1 MTLLRRSIIGA
12 VAVLGGL
19 AAQGAMAG
27 TWTMSP
33 NPAQLP
39 SAGGSVNVT
48 FSFTGDGVSDN
59 GDLDLRLSNAT
70 GLTLSAPTPLNSGS
84 CQITGGGTGVRS
96 TTRDGGGTPF
106 PATPTAFCQVTIT
119 AAAGAATGNRGWVS
133 PPFLIDCAAP
143 SGTQPCTFDYVGA
156 TGDEIQVV
164 AVSAPT
170 TTFSP
175 APPGPIAFGPGGAG
189 TTSAP
194 INVTVDGTGG
204 TAGTSTSVSCAFSP
218 AAPGLAV
225 SGGPFTINNG
235 DPAGDVDGTFAV
247 TCSYAAGSPRSGT
260 LACTST
266 PTVGGPTTTNYNVT
280 CPAGGA
286 TPPSIAYNPN
296 FGSTIQ
302 FNGPAGPVTQ
312 NIAVTQTAA
321 GQTGT
326 SVVVGSPNCTLTG
339 AGAGAFTV
347 SGTPIT
353 FTGGQANAGGNIGVT
368 CTVGAVANTAT
379 LTCPETTNDGV
390 TTGTVQR
397 TWTLQCNAPSP
408 EIVTT
413 PPSGTGVNLSAA
425 PSTTASATIG
435 LQNTG
440 FAPLTVTGCTITGAG
455 AASFQAPVVSGGGTI
470 APGGTGTIS
479 LACTTPGAGGQS
491 VAASLSCTTNDTD
504 EGTITFPLACTALLL
519 SIPTLGLM
527 GKGLMALLVLSLG
540 LIGFGLHRRLA

>member
-12 VAVLGGL
+12 VAALGGL
-19 AAQGAMAG
+19 VAQGAMAG

-59 GDLDLRLSNAT
+59 GDLDLRLTNAT

-96 TTRDGGGTPF
+96 TTRDGGGTPL
-106 PATPTAFCQVTIT
+106 PSTPTAHCQVTIT
-119 AAAGAATGNRGWVS
+119 AAAGAATGNRGWAS

-143 SGTQPCTFDYVGA
+143 SGTQPA
-156 TGDEIQVV
+156 TGDEVQVV
-164 AVSAPT
+164 AISAPT
-170 TTFSP
+170 TTFTPPP
-175 APPGPIAFGPGGAG
+175 ASGITFPAGGAG

-204 TAGTSTSVSCAFSP
+204 TAGQSTSVSCAFTP
-218 AAPGLAV
+218 AAAGLAV
-225 SGGPFTINNG
+225 SGGPFVINSG

-247 TCSYAAGSPRSGT
+247 TCTYAAGTPRNGT

-266 PTVGGPTTTNYNVT
+266 PSTGSATTVNYAVT

-286 TPPSIAYNPN
+286 TPPTIAYNPN

-321 GQTGT
+321 GQAGT
-326 SVVVGSPNCTLTG
+326 SVSVSSCTLSG
-339 AGAGAFTV
+339 AGAAAFTTTT
-347 SGTPIT
+347 TPNPIL
-353 FTGGQANAGGNIGVT
+353 FTGGQANAGGTIGVT
-368 CTVGAVANTAT
+368 CTVGATANTAT
-379 LTCPETTNDGV
+379 LTCPETTNNGV
-390 TTGTVQR
+390 GTTTAQR

-413 PPSGTGVNLSAA
+413 PPSGSGITLAAA
-425 PSTTASATIG
+425 PSTTASGTIG

-440 FAPLTVTGCTITGAG
+440 FAPLTVTGCTITGPG
-455 AASFQAPVVSGGGTI
+455 AASFSAPVVSGGGTI

-479 LACTTPGAGGQS
+479 LACTTPGSGGQS
-491 VAASLSCTTNDTD
+491 VAASLSCTTNDSD
-504 EGTITFPLACTALLL
+504 EGTITFPLACTAILL

-540 LIGFGLHRRLA
+540 LIGFGLHRRYA